1 MKLFYYLPEIIC
13 VAALAAVLVFGLFF
27 VRDLFRKKKGE
38 SSCIYCKAAAAKIS
52 RYPYLFL
59 IPVSFGEIYEE
70 PEKYLLS
77 HMRPI
82 AGKEQIPTGMR
93 ACYVEVYSCT
103 GCDKKHVVV
112 KDFLQVRGEDHIKEI
127 HEFAYEPFRPL
138 LEAWE
143 ETNQVQEKRNQAP

>member
-1 MKLFYYLPEIIC
+1 MSPVYYLPMIIC
-13 VAALAAVLVFGLFF
+13 VAALAAVFVFVVSFIRGQ
-27 VRDLFRKKKGE
+27 FREKKGE
-38 SSCIYCKAAAAKIS
+38 STCIYCKGAASKVS

-82 AGKEQIPTGMR
+82 AGREQIPTGMR
-93 ACYVEVYSCT
+93 ACYAEVYSCT
-103 GCDKKHVVV
+103 GCDKKHVVIR
-112 KDFLQVRGEDHIKEI
+112 DFLLVRGEDYIKNI
-127 HEFAYEPFRPL
+127 YEFAYEPFRPL

-143 ETNQVQEKRNQAP
+143 ENNGL

>member
-1 MKLFYYLPEIIC
+1 MNPVYYLPEIISA
-13 VAALAAVLVFGLFF
+13 AALAAVVVFGISFTK
-27 VRDLFRKKKGE
+27 DLFRRKKGE
-38 SSCIYCKAAAAKIS
+38 SSCIYCKAAASKIS

-103 GCDKKHVVV
+103 GCDKKHVAV
-112 KDFLQVRGEDHIKEI
+112 KDFLQVRGEDHIKVI
-127 HEFAYEPFRPL
+127 YEFAYEPFRPL

-143 ETNQVQEKRNQAP
+143 ELNQVQEKRDQAP

>member
-1 MKLFYYLPEIIC
+1 MNPVYYLPEIILL
-13 VAALAAVLVFGLFF
+13 AALAAVVVFGVCFAK
-27 VRDLFRKKKGE
+27 DLFWRKKGE

-59 IPVSFGEIYEE
+59 IPVSFGETYEE
-70 PEKYLLS
+70 PEKYFLS

-82 AGKEQIPTGMR
+82 TGKEQIPTGMR
-93 ACYVEVYSCT
+93 ACYVEVYNCT

-127 HEFAYEPFRPL
+127 YEFAYEPFRPL

-143 ETNQVQEKRNQAP
+143 ETNQVQEKRNHAS